1 MALLSLSFQQEVL
14 LLLFVMVV
22 SNLIEFV
29 LMRDYGL
36 RARLLAVLFIDH
48 IYVLVAWA
56 FRIDYSLFYL
66 YFARVHKVVDVTA
79 DFVLNLLFISTE
91 VGFILIPY
99 LFPELREIEESVFR
113 KNEGSRNGPHPYRRP
128 ETARGED

>member
-1 MALLSLSFQQEVL
+1 MALLISFQQEVL
-14 LLLFVMVV
+14 AFLFVMAI
-22 SNLIEFV
+22 SNLVEFI

-36 RARLLAVLFIDH
+36 RARMLAVLFIDH

-56 FRIDYSLFYL
+56 FHIDYSLFYL

-79 DFVLNLLFISTE
+79 DFVLNLLFMSTE
-91 VGFILIPY
+91 AGFIIVPY

-113 KNEGSRNGPHPYRRP
+113 RNEGSRNGPRPYSRPQAPRR
-128 ETARGED
+128 ED

>member
-1 MALLSLSFQQEVL
+1 MALLSISLQQEVL
-14 LLLFVMVV
+14 LLLFVMVI
-22 SNLIEFV
+22 SNLVEFV

-56 FRIDYSLFYL
+56 FHIDYSLFYL

-91 VGFILIPY
+91 VGFIVIPY

-113 KNEGSRNGPHPYRRP
+113 KNERGRNGPHPYRRP